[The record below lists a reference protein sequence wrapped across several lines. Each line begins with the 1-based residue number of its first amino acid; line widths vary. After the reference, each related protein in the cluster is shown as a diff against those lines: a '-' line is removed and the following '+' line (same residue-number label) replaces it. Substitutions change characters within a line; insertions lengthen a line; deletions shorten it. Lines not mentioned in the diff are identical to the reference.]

1 MFPAENYLTEN
12 GKPYMVN
19 ELSLQVG
26 ENVYGFGE
34 RFTSFVK
41 NGQVV
46 DTWNED
52 GGTASQVAYKS
63 VPFYMTN
70 KGYGVYV
77 DHTDNV
83 SFEVASEKVEYVGFS
98 VPGEE
103 LRYCFIYGPTPKEI
117 LKSLYGLYRTSGPS
131 SRMEL
136 RTLAFHLLYH
146 ELR

>member
-1 MFPAENYLTEN
+1 MFPADNYMMEN

-70 KGYGVYV
+70 KGYGIYV

-83 SFEVASEKVEYVGFS
+83 SLRLPVKKWNIGGFPYP
-98 VPGEE
+98 V
-103 LRYCFIYGPTPKEI
+103 RTEI
-117 LKSLYGLYRTSGPS
+117 LLYLRPHTQGNPQCLYLLYRTPRASSG
-131 SRMEL
+131 MEL
-136 RTLAFHLLYH
+136 RPLAVHLLYH
-146 ELR
+146 QL